1 MEFIFLIIWLLLLF
15 IDENTQLQTA
25 ESILKDLSI
34 GSEKKF
40 KMVPKCEKYILE
52 LLLNRS
58 SYLSPE
64 TLHCGQHLRGWQ
76 PQILGL
82 TLQTSWEISDWL
94 LKSYLTVRYLFL
106 KSRDSLCWR
115 QNRNTRMITPCPVF
129 RSQFSSIWPECE
141 KWGKRSKAGSCR
153 IRYFCNTCRI
163 RTQNILHR
171 PLSPTPAFYFLLCL
185 KLECLDIC

>member
-1 MEFIFLIIWLLLLF
+1 MVIIALYWWKYSAS
-15 IDENTQLQTA
+15 D
-25 ESILKDLSI
+25 
-34 GSEKKF
+34 GR
-40 KMVPKCEKYILE
+40 KYIKRFIYWEWKKNLKWAQNVKNIYWSCFWRE
-52 LLLNRS
+52 V

-64 TLHCGQHLRGWQ
+64 TLHCGQHLQGWQ

-82 TLQTSWEISDWL
+82 TLQTAWEISDWL

-115 QNRNTRMITPCPVF
+115 QNRNTRMNPPCPVF

-171 PLSPTPAFYFLLCL
+171 PLSPTLAFYFLLCL